1 MKQWRVQDTTAPMLP
16 KNYNKNSC
24 QGKYTQNDRNTGRPP
39 AGYYYCW
46 TYGLRHTNMRKL
58 EHAHTSA
65 TCTYPAK
72 GHNKNATLAHING
85 GNTNI

>member
-1 MKQWRVQDTTAPMLP
+1 MESAGYHSANAAKNTTIKTTVKDNTP
-16 KNYNKNSC
+16 KMTETPE
-24 QGKYTQNDRNTGRPP
+24 GTP

-46 TYGLRHTNMRKL
+46 THRLMHTNMRKP

-65 TCTYPAK
+65 TCAYPAK
-72 GHNKNATLAHING
+72 GHNKNATLAHMHG